1 MKYIKTYA
9 DRTSYETDETLLRPS
24 VAYITDTEE
33 VIYQMPSVISGTS
46 TDTEFTLLF
55 KTVIYGGQ
63 NKEIVPEF
71 TSDGDGGYT
80 WKADITNLDFEKDRV
95 SFASFLSTVNSVT
108 TIDFSGANNLIDPT
122 KNLSTLYSGN
132 PFSGSTQLTYINFGD
147 YMEVIPPVGKTP
159 KLAKVRIGKNA
170 KTFKYIDSTSYV
182 SSNGNSFHSSY
193 SLSEIEVDED
203 NETLLTT
210 SDRKVLY
217 DVSGNLIAAL
227 KGFEQ
232 IPNEM
237 TVYCGYCFFDNNSSQ
252 PTNEFHIGDRVTEIK
267 RNSLRV
273 SDSNYN
279 VYFGNSVIIY
289 DDSFYRGNCHFDS
302 YETLL
307 GCELISTYSNDSAFH
322 ECSLYIDGVKTE
334 NLVIPSGVVLKN
346 DVLKYCKTIKSIAF
360 SDSQTQIPAR
370 AFHGTTITA
379 ATIPSSVT
387 SIGGNAFENC
397 TSLVSVEIPSSVTT
411 IGRGAF
417 ANCTNLSSISLA
429 NGVETIDYYAF
440 SGCSLTSIEI
450 PSSVKSV
457 QSSSFPFNRMT
468 SISVQSGNQNYDSR
482 DNCNALIETSTNT
495 LIVGCSNSTIPD
507 SVTVIGYMA
516 FDGCSG
522 LTGTL
527 VIPNSVT
534 AINDNAFNACSG
546 LTGTLV
552 IPDSVTTIKNYAFG
566 NCKGLSSITIGR
578 GITLLDGNTFDSC
591 TGLSSITC
599 FAETP
604 PRTGYY
610 FIQNTNN
617 CPVYVPSQSVDA
629 YKTTNYWS
637 NYASRIQAI
646 Q

>member
-95 SFASFLSTVNSVT
+95 GFASFLSTVNSVT
-108 TIDFSGANNLIDPT
+108 TIDFSGANNLVNPT
-122 KNLSTLYSGN
+122 KNYSLYSGQ

-170 KTFKYIDSTSYV
+170 KTCRYIDSSGGI
-182 SSNGNSFHSSY
+182 SSNGNSFRSSY
-193 SLSEIEVDED
+193 SLTEIEVDED
-203 NETLLTT
+203 NETLFTT

-237 TVYCGYCFFDNNSSQ
+237 TVYCQYCFFDNYSSQ
-252 PTNEFHIGDRVTEIK
+252 PANEFHIGDRVTEIK
-267 RNSLRV
+267 HNSLSV

-279 VYFGNSVIIY
+279 VYFGNSVGIY
-289 DDSFYRGNCHFDS
+289 DGSFINGNCHFDS

-307 GCELISTYSNDSAFH
+307 GCELKSEYSNDSAFKN
-322 ECSLYIDGVKTE
+322 CSLYIDGVKTE

-346 DVLKYCKTIKSIAF
+346 DVLKYCKTIKSITF
-360 SDSQTQIPAR
+360 SDSQTQIPVR
-370 AFHGTTITA
+370 AFRGTTITA
-379 ATIPSSVT
+379 VTIPSSVT
-387 SIGGNAFENC
+387 SIGGNAFGEC
-397 TSLVSVEIPSSVTT
+397 TSLTSIEIPSSVTT
-411 IGRGAF
+411 IGHGAF
-417 ANCTNLSSISLA
+417 AECTNLSSISLS
-429 NGVETIDYYAF
+429 NGVEIIDSSAF

-457 QSSSFPFNRMT
+457 NITSFPFKRMT

-495 LIVGCSNSTIPD
+495 LIAGCSNSTIPD
-507 SVTVIGYMA
+507 SVTVIGSMA
-516 FDGCSG
+516 FEGCSG

-527 VIPNSVT
+527 VIPDSVT
-534 AINDNAFNACSG
+534 TIDANAFYTCSG

-566 NCKGLSSITIGR
+566 GCKGLSSITIGR
-578 GITLLDGNTFDSC
+578 GITLLDGNTFASC

-604 PRTGYY
+604 PRTGYS
-610 FIQNTNN
+610 FIQGTNN